1 MNKFILFLCLLCSS
15 LLAEAEWSS
24 EYEVKLKRNEVH
36 KVSLVVGMTNKEVFF
51 HWTLF
56 VDGGLVFLAKYDGF
70 NHQSILY
77 NDYKKDFFKIQLS
90 KEGSR
95 EKQSP
100 YVAIFFKNYDKDK
113 QVAVFKV
120 AVFGDVIIQG

>member
-1 MNKFILFLCLLCSS
+1 MNKFVLILCLFCSFVF
-15 LLAEAEWSS
+15 AVAEWSN

-56 VDGGLVFLAKYDGF
+56 ADGGLVFLAKYDEF

-100 YVAIFFKNYDKDK
+100 YVAIFFKNYDKDN